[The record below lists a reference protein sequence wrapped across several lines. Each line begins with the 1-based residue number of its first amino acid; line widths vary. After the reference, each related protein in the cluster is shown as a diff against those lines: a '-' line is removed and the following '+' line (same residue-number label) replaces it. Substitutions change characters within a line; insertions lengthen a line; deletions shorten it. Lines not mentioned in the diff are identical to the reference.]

1 MTRRE
6 QSIGKAGQNIA
17 AATLRKNDKAP
28 LFAYYWR
35 IGTEPSLPQPVEEF
49 QFHPSRK
56 WRFDFAW
63 PDYKI
68 AVEVDGGQWLARGG
82 RHNTDK
88 DREKMNAAAELGWRV
103 FRYSV
108 DMLKEDGAA
117 CALQVA
123 GALDMASIPF

>member
-1 MTRRE
+1 MGKRSQKKVKDGE
-6 QSIGKAGQNIA
+6 ELSIPK
-17 AATLRKNDKAP
+17 TNDKASV
-28 LFAYYWR
+28 FAYYWR
-35 IGTEPSLPQPVEEF
+35 IGPDLPQPVEEYR
-49 QFHPSRK
+49 FHVTRK

-88 DREKMNAAAELGWRV
+88 DREKMNAAAEMGWRV

-108 DMLKEDGAA
+108 DMLNADGSA
-117 CALQVA
+117 CATQVA
-123 GALDMASIPF
+123 GVLDMASLPY